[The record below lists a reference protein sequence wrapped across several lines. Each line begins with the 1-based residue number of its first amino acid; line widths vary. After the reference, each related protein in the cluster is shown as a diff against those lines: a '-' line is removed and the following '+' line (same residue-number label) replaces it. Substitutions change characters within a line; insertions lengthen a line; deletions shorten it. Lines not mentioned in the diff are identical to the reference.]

1 MLWTSLI
8 SFAVLG
14 TSFVATEPTTIN
26 IHGKPVILAQRD
38 DASTPSTTS
47 TIYQATTSPANTQY
61 GKIVFFPISSMKNP
75 LATEGISESVSLTNP
90 IQTSTLSQAVIVTQS
105 FETTSQVFFSI
116 STSSAL
122 VDLPLAT
129 DTSATTV
136 GSTLASSG
144 SSTLAS
150 SGSST
155 LASPVSSSVSE
166 PIQLEKRA
174 TTPSLVKVAISNAN
188 GFTGDLFL
196 PISTSDVT
204 SVFKKTPLPLSIP
217 SGVSNGDTK
226 YQTNKFYANL
236 LLGDQ
241 TSMIWSYPYGLNYIK
256 SNYFGFGVQRTLA
269 DQRVFGTTNTNNPNI
284 PSYFFNPIMIDEMI
298 VSATAFTSA
307 SNTKITVSSMKVN
320 SVDVKLSTDGK
331 ATTNYVYIP
340 VVQGMGFITSI
351 YYGNLVPRI
360 NSNVGFKTLAAEQSS
375 KLTNANLLRY
385 RATLFNGVQYLIY
398 AKLPSGKKTTDFSLK
413 VTNTNTITGSK
424 AISGLIVQYAIAATA
439 AHNTYY
445 DEAAGMYVTECKVK
459 AHGYG
464 GTSAEYV
471 LAYSKKGSS
480 ISNMPMVFA
489 LPHIVES
496 VDSTTKQYNTGIS
509 LTSTNKGDMKGFR
522 TDTLVMVETLNTN
535 IQFLPWV
542 QEMGTKAP
550 SWTSAQL
557 KLISQ
562 VANSELSVDINKL
575 VNSQNSN
582 YFSGKVLD
590 KYAYILYVVSDIIGD
605 QALTKSLLAT
615 LKTTFA
621 TFRNN
626 KQFYPLMYD
635 TKFGGITST
644 AYKVSNDVNADY
656 GSSYY
661 NDHHYHY
668 GYFIHAAAIIGYVDK
683 KAGGTWAKDQQ
694 PWVNALVRDAANP
707 SPGDPY
713 FPVFRMF
720 DWFQGHSWA
729 SGLFEGGDG
738 RNEESSSEDYNF
750 SYAIKLW
757 GKVTGNKRMESYGDL
772 MLAVMKRS
780 MNKYFL
786 YSSSNT
792 VEPSQYIGNKVSGIL
807 FENKIAYTTY
817 FGNPDTNPEY
827 VHGIHMLPIT
837 PASSLIRGSGF
848 VKEEWTSQISTFI
861 SKVNSGWT
869 GILRLNQALYDA
881 KSAYSFFSSSS
892 WKDTYLDNGQSRTW
906 GLTFSAGVMNA
917 LA

>member
-1 MLWTSLI
+1 
-8 SFAVLG
+8 
-14 TSFVATEPTTIN
+14 
-26 IHGKPVILAQRD
+26 
-38 DASTPSTTS
+38 
-47 TIYQATTSPANTQY
+47 
-61 GKIVFFPISSMKNP
+61 
-75 LATEGISESVSLTNP
+75 
-90 IQTSTLSQAVIVTQS
+90 
-105 FETTSQVFFSI
+105 
-116 STSSAL
+116 
-122 VDLPLAT
+122 
-129 DTSATTV
+129 
-136 GSTLASSG
+136 
-144 SSTLAS
+144 
-150 SGSST
+150 
-155 LASPVSSSVSE
+155 
-166 PIQLEKRA
+166 
-174 TTPSLVKVAISNAN
+174 
-188 GFTGDLFL
+188 
-196 PISTSDVT
+196 
-204 SVFKKTPLPLSIP
+204 
-217 SGVSNGDTK
+217 
-226 YQTNKFYANL
+226 
-236 LLGDQ
+236 
-241 TSMIWSYPYGLNYIK
+241 
-256 SNYFGFGVQRTLA
+256 
-269 DQRVFGTTNTNNPNI
+269 
-284 PSYFFNPIMIDEMI
+284 
-298 VSATAFTSA
+298 
-307 SNTKITVSSMKVN
+307 
-320 SVDVKLSTDGK
+320 
-331 ATTNYVYIP
+331 
-340 VVQGMGFITSI
+340 MGFITSV

-360 NSNVGFKTLAAEQSS
+360 NSNVGFKTLAQEQST

-398 AKLPSGKKTTDFSLK
+398 VKLPSGKKTTDFSFK
-413 VTNTNTITGSK
+413 VTNQNTITGSK
-424 AISGLIVQYAIAATA
+424 AINGLIVQYAIAATA

-471 LAYSKKGSS
+471 LAYSKSGSS
-480 ISNMPMVFA
+480 ISKMPMVFA

-496 VDSTTKQYNTGIS
+496 VDSNTAQYNTGIS
-509 LTSTNKGDMKGFR
+509 LTSTNKGEMKGFR
-522 TDTLVMVETLNTN
+522 TDTLRMVENLNTN

-550 SWTSAQL
+550 SWTAAQL

-562 VANSELSVDINKL
+562 VANKELSVDINKL

-605 QALTKSLLAT
+605 AKLTKSLLAT

-644 AYKVSNDVNADY
+644 AYKVSNDPNADY

-661 NDHHYHY
+661 NDHHFHY

-694 PWVNALVRDAANP
+694 PWVNALIRDAANP

-786 YSSSNT
+786 YSSNNN
-792 VEPSQYIGNKVSGIL
+792 VEPSNFIGNKVSGIL

-837 PASSLIRGSGF
+837 PVSSLIRGSGF
-848 VKEEWTSQISTFI
+848 VKEEWNQQISKFI

-881 KSAYSFFSSSS
+881 KSSYNFFSSSS
-892 WKDTYLDNGQSRTW
+892 WSDNYLDNGQSRTW
-906 GLTFSAGVMNA
+906 GLTFSAGIMNA